1 MMMDINCSQAKQM
14 ITDGAQLIDVRST
27 NEYMQGA
34 LPGATSIPLE
44 MIGAANDML
53 EKDKPVILYCVTGS
67 RSGIAKMALQNLGFD
82 NVHNLGSFRNFF
94 AC

>member
-1 MMMDINCSQAKQM
+1 
-14 ITDGAQLIDVRST
+14 
-27 NEYMQGA
+27 
-34 LPGATSIPLE
+34 
-44 MIGAANDML
+44 ML